1 MKIRVSKA
9 PTFAVQVDLRISRL
23 FNYVPKTNNDGLKRD
38 RDMAAFVALIE
49 AVKAVVLVEQW
60 AQNKKGQIKK

>member
-1 MKIRVSKA
+1 
-9 PTFAVQVDLRISRL
+9 
-23 FNYVPKTNNDGLKRD
+23 
-38 RDMAAFVALIE
+38 MAAFVALIE